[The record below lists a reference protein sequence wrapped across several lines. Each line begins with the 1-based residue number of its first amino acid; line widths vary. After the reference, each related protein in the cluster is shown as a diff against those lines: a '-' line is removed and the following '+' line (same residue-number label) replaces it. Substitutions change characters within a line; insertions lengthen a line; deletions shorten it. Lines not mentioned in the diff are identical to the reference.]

1 MDPFSII
8 VGVGSLLDMSLKL
21 GKYVKEVNEAA
32 ATFEE
37 DIQFLL
43 AEIQS
48 LNSVNKSIEHVCKQ
62 EEDARKDQLAI
73 PREDLE
79 AWQNTFNV
87 LQDCSKTVNKL
98 ADVLRAITGKTG
110 IKVIGRRD
118 GIKKQL
124 RLQAKNGELGQ
135 IRLRLSVHREDL
147 NMSLSVLN
155 LSVKRVQ
162 LVRQYQYT
170 LTYLEYSYEEAHKM
184 TQSHI
189 QSKLRR
195 CVYRTLEV

>member
-8 VGVGSLLDMSLKL
+8 IGVGSLIDMSLKL
-21 GKYVKEVNEAA
+21 GKYVKEVNKAA

-37 DIQFLL
+37 DVRFLL

-48 LNSVNKSIEHVCKQ
+48 LNSVNKSIERVCKK
-62 EEDARKDQLAI
+62 EEDVRKDQLAI

-155 LSVKRVQ
+155 LSVKRV
-162 LVRQYQYT
+162 
-170 LTYLEYSYEEAHKM
+170 
-184 TQSHI
+184 
-189 QSKLRR
+189 
-195 CVYRTLEV
+195 